1 MAIGTPEIFVLIIIA
16 VVIWFLFFRGHRQHQ
31 QQQQQVVI
39 QNSGEKKNM
48 RVCPKC
54 GMQNDKD
61 AKFCNDCGFKFT

>member
-16 VVIWFLFFRGHRQHQ
+16 VVIWFLFFRGHR

>member
-16 VVIWFLFFRGHRQHQ
+16 VVIWFLFFRGHRQQ